1 MGFPSSI
8 ASAEEALRK
17 LSVAELMRRAYE
29 RRILVPA
36 FNVAYLPMVAP
47 IVETL
52 RSSRSFALVEVA
64 RPDIERFGA
73 ESYEAVAK
81 EFERHADRAYAR
93 LHQDHVPVI
102 DEEERR
108 VDWKPLIEEAVGLG
122 YDSVM
127 IDGSRLP
134 LEENIEVTRA
144 VVEMAHPEV
153 AVEAELGA
161 VFGHEPG
168 PLPPYEELFRSGRG
182 FTDVEEA
189 ERLAGETGV
198 DWLSVAVGSVHGAI
212 SGAATRERTVEARLN
227 IEHLTKLSE
236 RVAIPLVLHGGTGI
250 GLEYVR
256 EAVENGITKINV
268 ATALRQA
275 YEACLREGKEAA
287 SAQEAVA
294 RVVRQHLED
303 YGVVGS
309 SARLAA
315 EPGRDSNRAR
325 GRMG

>member
-1 MGFPSSI
+1 MGTSGGISSQEERLREL
-8 ASAEEALRK
+8 SA
-17 LSVAELMRRAYE
+17 AELMRRAYE

-52 RSSRSFALVEVA
+52 KNSQSFALVEVA

-73 ESYEAVAK
+73 KSYEAVAK
-81 EFERHADRAYAR
+81 EFERDADRAYAR

-102 DEEERR
+102 DEEEKR

-127 IDGSRLP
+127 IDGSRLS
-134 LEENIEVTRA
+134 LEENVEVTRA

-161 VFGHEPG
+161 VLGHEPG

-189 ERLAGETGV
+189 ERLARETGV
-198 DWLSVAVGSVHGAI
+198 DWLSVAVGNIHGAI
-212 SGAATRERTVEARLN
+212 SGAATRKKKLEARLN

-250 GLEYVR
+250 RLEYVR

-268 ATALRQA
+268 GTALRQA

-287 SAQEAVA
+287 SAQRAVA
-294 RVVRQHLED
+294 RVVKQHLDD
-303 YGVVGS
+303 YGAVGS

-315 EPGRDSNRAR
+315 EPGRESKTAR
-325 GRMG
+325 GRKG